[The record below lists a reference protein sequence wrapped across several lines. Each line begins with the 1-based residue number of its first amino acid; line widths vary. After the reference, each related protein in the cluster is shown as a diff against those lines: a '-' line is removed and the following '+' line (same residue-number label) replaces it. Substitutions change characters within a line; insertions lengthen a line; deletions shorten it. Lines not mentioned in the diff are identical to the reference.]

1 MPWVQALLKSL
12 NARCAVTRLVSRSDW
27 NTLKFTLIPSAQ
39 VPHLL
44 DKPLQWSLAL
54 WGEGKEE
61 FTAEDWHT
69 FYARVLK
76 SDYES
81 WNQSSDNKELLFLA
95 VDEANEVIAAIGL
108 CDFDDL
114 DEFRHLKPWFCAF
127 VVREDL
133 RGSGVG
139 SQVLNQMEMKAMEFG
154 ITKAYLWT
162 EDQVSFYAKRGYEEI
177 DQLHKPGRT
186 LHIME
191 KELNNQ
197 DHIIE

>member
-1 MPWVQALLKSL
+1 M
-12 NARCAVTRLVSRSDW
+12 
-27 NTLKFTLIPSAQ
+27 
-39 VPHLL
+39 
-44 DKPLQWSLAL
+44 
-54 WGEGKEE
+54 
-61 FTAEDWHT
+61 
-69 FYARVLK
+69 
-76 SDYES
+76 
-81 WNQSSDNKELLFLA
+81 
-95 VDEANEVIAAIGL
+95 DEANEVIAAIGL

-114 DEFRHLKPWFCAF
+114 EEFRHLKPWFCAF

-177 DQLHKPGRT
+177 DQLHKTGRT
-186 LHIME
+186 LYIMV